1 MGDLDGKVAI
11 VTGAAHGLG
20 RIHALN
26 LADMGARVV
35 VSDLGTKADGSGRDE
50 APARAVVEEIRR
62 RGGEAVAH
70 FGDAADWNDARAL
83 VATAVESFGDL
94 HVLVNNA
101 GFTRDATIFN
111 MSEQDF
117 DSVVRVHLKG
127 HFCPTKFACIH
138 WRERSKAA
146 GGPVYGRV
154 IATASESALFCA
166 PGQPNYGPAKAGV
179 ISLTMGVAQ
188 LMLKYGVTANVVMP
202 RARTRMTLS
211 GPTAAIFQKP
221 EQGFDHFAPENASPL
236 FCYLASPRAERI
248 SGQVFIVW
256 GKQVRVI
263 GRPRVDAASFE
274 SDEAWSVDGLH
285 EKLGPHFEK
294 LQPVTDGYSV
304 PAA

>member
-1 MGDLDGKVAI
+1 MADLDGKVAI

-26 LADMGARVV
+26 LARLGARVV
-35 VSDLGTKADGSGRDE
+35 VNDLGTKADGSGRDE

-62 RGGEAVAH
+62 LGGEAVAH
-70 FGDAADWNDARAL
+70 FGDAADWNDAQAL
-83 VATAVESFGDL
+83 VGTALASFGDL

-101 GFTRDATIFN
+101 GFARDATLFN

-117 DSVVRVHLKG
+117 DAVVRVHLKG

-138 WRERSKAA
+138 WRERSKAT

-154 IATASESALFCA
+154 ISTASEAALFCP

-179 ISLTMGVAQ
+179 VSLTMGVAQ

-211 GPTAAIFQKP
+211 GPTEAMFQKP
-221 EQGFDHFAPENASPL
+221 EQGFDQFAPDNVSPL

-256 GKQVRVI
+256 GRRVQVI
-263 GRPRVDAASFE
+263 GRPRIDAAGFDC
-274 SDEAWSVDGLH
+274 DETWNVDGLH
-285 EKLGPHFEK
+285 EKLGPYFEK

-304 PAA
+304 PIG